1 MESSSLSSLQP
12 EAEALRQDIEQLKTE
27 KSQLLEQQLQMAQNK
42 LTQLLQEDL
51 QQLEERK
58 KNLQITV
65 EQLERRQERIQAE
78 MRQTFAGASQELA
91 IRVQGFKDYLVTSLQ
106 DVALAAEQL
115 KLVPAAAPKA
125 ELPSADL
132 KSDAP
137 RLMNAKSAELK
148 SSEPRVGSQ
157 SKSEPNRGGRP
168 STQPQFSV
176 QSFQDEMRQIRRLL
190 EQYRTTPNYYGPP
203 WQLRRTFE
211 PIHADRVAKWFFKL
225 GGRGAIKGMG
235 TRLQNILVGSA
246 VISILNELYGERVQT
261 LILANS
267 PESLGDWRRGLQDCL
282 GLERIDFGPD
292 QGVALFESPEAL
304 AQKAERLVRTD
315 DLPFI
320 LLDDSEETVSLAV
333 LQFPLWL
340 AFVPEPQ
347 QRRERQPLDWFD

>member
-1 MESSSLSSLQP
+1 MESSSISSLQP
-12 EAEALRQDIEQLKTE
+12 EAEALRQEIAQLKAE
-27 KSQLLEQQLQMAQNK
+27 KTQVLEQQLQLTQKK

-58 KNLQITV
+58 KSLQIAV

-78 MRQTFAGASQELA
+78 MRETFAGSSQELA

-106 DVALAAEQL
+106 DVATAAEQL
-115 KLVPAAAPKA
+115 KLVPVAAPKMLEA
-125 ELPSADL
+125 RASGPKVEAQPKLEA
-132 KSDAP
+132 
-137 RLMNAKSAELK
+137 AK
-148 SSEPRVGSQ
+148 P
-157 SKSEPNRGGRP
+157 GRT
-168 STQPQFSV
+168 STQPQFST
-176 QSFQDEMRQIRRLL
+176 QSFQEETRQIRRLID
-190 EQYRTTPNYYGPP
+190 QYRSTPNYYGPP

-225 GGRGAIKGMG
+225 GGRGAIRGLG

-292 QGVALFESPEAL
+292 QGVALFESPDAL
-304 AQKAERLVRTD
+304 AQKAERLVKND

-320 LLDDSEETVSLAV
+320 LLDDSEEMISLAV

-347 QRRERQPLDWFD
+347 VRRERQPLDWFD

>member
-1 MESSSLSSLQP
+1 MESSSLPSLQP
-12 EAEALRQDIEQLKTE
+12 EAEALRQEINQLKAE
-27 KSQLLEQQLQMAQNK
+27 KSQLLEEQLNLTQNK

-51 QQLEERK
+51 QQLEDRK

-115 KLVPAAAPKA
+115 KLVPAAAPSPEAKGPETRLLNEKGVDRSPTPSLEAQAGKA
-125 ELPSADL
+125 A
-132 KSDAP
+132 
-137 RLMNAKSAELK
+137 
-148 SSEPRVGSQ
+148 
-157 SKSEPNRGGRP
+157 
-168 STQPQFSV
+168 QPQFSK
-176 QSFQDEMRQIRRLL
+176 QSFQDETRQIRRLL
-190 EQYRTTPNYYGPP
+190 DQYRSTPNYYGPP

-225 GGRGAIKGMG
+225 GGRGAIKSMG

-246 VISILNELYGERVQT
+246 IISILNDLYGERVQT

-292 QGVALFESPEAL
+292 QGVALFESPEPL
-304 AQKAERLVRTD
+304 AQKAERLVRND

-320 LLDDSEETVSLAV
+320 LLDDSEETISLSV

-340 AFVPEPQ
+340 AFAPEPQ
-347 QRRERQPLDWFD
+347 LRRERQPLDWFD

>member
-1 MESSSLSSLQP
+1 MESSSISSLQP
-12 EAEALRQDIEQLKTE
+12 EAEALRQEIAQLKAE
-27 KSQLLEQQLQMAQNK
+27 KTQVLEQQLQLTQKK

-58 KNLQITV
+58 KSLQIAV

-78 MRQTFAGASQELA
+78 MRETFAGASQELA

-106 DVALAAEQL
+106 DVATAAEQL
-115 KLVPAAAPKA
+115 KLVPVAAPKML
-125 ELPSADL
+125 E
-132 KSDAP
+132 
-137 RLMNAKSAELK
+137 AKA
-148 SSEPRVGSQ
+148 SSPNVESQ
-157 SKSEPNRGGRP
+157 PKLETAKPGRT
-168 STQPQFSV
+168 STQPQFST
-176 QSFQDEMRQIRRLL
+176 QSFQEETRQIRRLID
-190 EQYRTTPNYYGPP
+190 QYRSTPNYYGPP

-225 GGRGAIKGMG
+225 GGRGAIRGLG

-292 QGVALFESPEAL
+292 QGVALFESPDAL
-304 AQKAERLVRTD
+304 AQKAERLVKND

-320 LLDDSEETVSLAV
+320 LLDDSEEMISLAV

-347 QRRERQPLDWFD
+347 VRRERQPLDWFD

>member
-1 MESSSLSSLQP
+1 MESSSISSLQP
-12 EAEALRQDIEQLKTE
+12 EAEALRQEIAQLKAE
-27 KSQLLEQQLQMAQNK
+27 KSQVLEQQLQLAQTK

-58 KNLQITV
+58 KNLQIAV

-115 KLVPAAAPKA
+115 KLVPATAPPKILESKA
-125 ELPSADL
+125 PDSRVLGPQPGAEPSKAG
-132 KSDAP
+132 
-137 RLMNAKSAELK
+137 RTSA
-148 SSEPRVGSQ
+148 
-157 SKSEPNRGGRP
+157 
-168 STQPQFSV
+168 QPQFAT
-176 QSFQDEMRQIRRLL
+176 QSFQEETRQIRRLL
-190 EQYRTTPNYYGPP
+190 EQYRATPNYYGPP

-211 PIHADRVAKWFFKL
+211 PIHAERVSKWFFKL

-292 QGVALFESPEAL
+292 QGVALFESPESL
-304 AQKAERLVRTD
+304 AQKADRLVKND

-320 LLDDSEETVSLAV
+320 LLDDSEETISLSV

-347 QRRERQPLDWFD
+347 VRRERQPMDWFE

>member
-1 MESSSLSSLQP
+1 MESSSISSLQP
-12 EAEALRQDIEQLKTE
+12 EAEALRQEIAQLKAE
-27 KSQLLEQQLQMAQNK
+27 KSQVLEQQLQLTQTK

-58 KNLQITV
+58 KNLQIAV

-78 MRQTFAGASQELA
+78 MRETFAGASQELA

-115 KLVPAAAPKA
+115 KLVPVAAPKKMLEAKASAPKA
-125 ELPSADL
+125 EPQPSA
-132 KSDAP
+132 
-137 RLMNAKSAELK
+137 ET
-148 SSEPRVGSQ
+148 V
-157 SKSEPNRGGRP
+157 RP
-168 STQPQFSV
+168 SRASTQPQFAT
-176 QSFQDEMRQIRRLL
+176 QSFQEETRQIRRLI
-190 EQYRTTPNYYGPP
+190 EQYRATPNYYGPP

-211 PIHADRVAKWFFKL
+211 PIHAERVSKWFFKL
-225 GGRGAIKGMG
+225 GGRGAIRGLG

-246 VISILNELYGERVQT
+246 VISILNDLYGERVQT

-304 AQKAERLVRTD
+304 AQKADRLVKND
-315 DLPFI
+315 DIPFI
-320 LLDDSEETVSLAV
+320 LLDDSEEMISLAV

-340 AFVPEPQ
+340 AFVPEPKV
-347 QRRERQPLDWFD
+347 RRERQPLDWFD

>member
-12 EAEALRQDIEQLKTE
+12 EAEALRQEIAQLKAE
-27 KSQLLEQQLQMAQNK
+27 KSQVLEQQLQLTQNK

-115 KLVPAAAPKA
+115 KLVPSPVKP
-125 ELPSADL
+125 ELNSADP
-132 KSDAP
+132 KST
-137 RLMNAKSAELK
+137 AKAVNSRSPEPQLSAEPAK
-148 SSEPRVGSQ
+148 T
-157 SKSEPNRGGRP
+157 GR
-168 STQPQFSV
+168 TAAQPQFSS
-176 QSFQDEMRQIRRLL
+176 QSFQEETRQIRRLI
-190 EQYRTTPNYYGPP
+190 EQYRTSPNYYGPP

-211 PIHADRVAKWFFKL
+211 PIHADRVMKWFFKL

-235 TRLQNILVGSA
+235 TRLQNILVSSA

-292 QGVALFESPEAL
+292 QGVALFESPESL
-304 AQKAERLVRTD
+304 AQKAERLVRND

-320 LLDDSEETVSLAV
+320 LLDDAEESISLSV

-347 QRRERQPLDWFD
+347 TRRDRQPLDWFD

>member
-1 MESSSLSSLQP
+1 MESSSISSLQP
-12 EAEALRQDIEQLKTE
+12 EAEALRQEIAQLKAE
-27 KSQLLEQQLQMAQNK
+27 KSQVLEQQLQLTQTK

-58 KNLQITV
+58 KNLQIAV

-78 MRQTFAGASQELA
+78 MRETFAGASQELA

-115 KLVPAAAPKA
+115 KLVPVATPKILESKTSAPIVESKPSVEAARP
-125 ELPSADL
+125 
-132 KSDAP
+132 
-137 RLMNAKSAELK
+137 
-148 SSEPRVGSQ
+148 
-157 SKSEPNRGGRP
+157 GRAT
-168 STQPQFSV
+168 TQPQFAT
-176 QSFQDEMRQIRRLL
+176 QSFQEETRQIRRLI
-190 EQYRTTPNYYGPP
+190 EQYRATPNYYGPP

-211 PIHADRVAKWFFKL
+211 PIHAERVSKWFFKL
-225 GGRGAIKGMG
+225 GGRGAIRGLG

-292 QGVALFESPEAL
+292 QGVALFESPDAL
-304 AQKAERLVRTD
+304 AQKAERLVKND
-315 DLPFI
+315 DIPFI
-320 LLDDSEETVSLAV
+320 LLDDSEEMISLAV

-347 QRRERQPLDWFD
+347 VRRERQPMDWFD

>member
-1 MESSSLSSLQP
+1 MESSSISSLQP
-12 EAEALRQDIEQLKTE
+12 EAEALRQEIAQLKAE
-27 KSQLLEQQLQMAQNK
+27 KSQVLEQQLQFTQNK

-58 KNLQITV
+58 KNLQIAV

-78 MRQTFAGASQELA
+78 MRETFAGASQELA

-115 KLVPAAAPKA
+115 KLVPVAAPKMLEAKASAPKA
-125 ELPSADL
+125 EPQ
-132 KSDAP
+132 P
-137 RLMNAKSAELK
+137 
-148 SSEPRVGSQ
+148 Q
-157 SKSEPNRGGRP
+157 PNTETVRP
-168 STQPQFSV
+168 SRTATQPQFAT
-176 QSFQDEMRQIRRLL
+176 QSFQEETRQIRRLL
-190 EQYRTTPNYYGPP
+190 EQYRATPNYYGPP

-211 PIHADRVAKWFFKL
+211 PIHAERVSKWFFKL
-225 GGRGAIKGMG
+225 GGRGAIRGLG

-304 AQKAERLVRTD
+304 AQKADRLVKND
-315 DLPFI
+315 DIPFI
-320 LLDDSEETVSLAV
+320 LLDDSEETISLAV

-347 QRRERQPLDWFD
+347 VRRERQPLDWFD

>member
-1 MESSSLSSLQP
+1 MESSSISSLQP
-12 EAEALRQDIEQLKTE
+12 EAEALRQEIAQLKAE
-27 KSQLLEQQLQMAQNK
+27 KSQVLEQQLQLTQNK

-58 KNLQITV
+58 KNLQIAV

-78 MRQTFAGASQELA
+78 MRETFAGASQELA

-115 KLVPAAAPKA
+115 KLVPVAAPKILEAKASGPKA
-125 ELPSADL
+125 ETQPQPNLETV
-132 KSDAP
+132 
-137 RLMNAKSAELK
+137 R
-148 SSEPRVGSQ
+148 SSRNP
-157 SKSEPNRGGRP
+157 
-168 STQPQFSV
+168 TQPQFAT
-176 QSFQDEMRQIRRLL
+176 QSFQEETRQIRRLL
-190 EQYRTTPNYYGPP
+190 EQYRATPNYYGPP

-211 PIHADRVAKWFFKL
+211 PIHAERVSKWFFKL
-225 GGRGAIKGMG
+225 GGRGAIRGLG

-304 AQKAERLVRTD
+304 AQKADRLVKND
-315 DLPFI
+315 DIPFI
-320 LLDDSEETVSLAV
+320 LLDDSEETISLAV

-347 QRRERQPLDWFD
+347 VRRERQPLDWFD

>member
-1 MESSSLSSLQP
+1 MESSSISSLQP
-12 EAEALRQDIEQLKTE
+12 EAEALRQEIAQLKAE
-27 KSQLLEQQLQMAQNK
+27 KSQVLEQQLQLTQNK

-58 KNLQITV
+58 KNLQISV

-78 MRQTFAGASQELA
+78 MRETFAGASQELA

-115 KLVPAAAPKA
+115 KLVPVAAPKILEAKASGPKA
-125 ELPSADL
+125 ETQPQPNLETV
-132 KSDAP
+132 
-137 RLMNAKSAELK
+137 R
-148 SSEPRVGSQ
+148 SSRNP
-157 SKSEPNRGGRP
+157 
-168 STQPQFSV
+168 TQPQFAT
-176 QSFQDEMRQIRRLL
+176 QSFQEETRQIRRLL
-190 EQYRTTPNYYGPP
+190 EQYRATPNYYGPP

-211 PIHADRVAKWFFKL
+211 PIHAERVSKWFFKL
-225 GGRGAIKGMG
+225 GGRGAIRGLG

-304 AQKAERLVRTD
+304 AQKADRLVKND
-315 DLPFI
+315 DIPFI
-320 LLDDSEETVSLAV
+320 LLDDSEETISLAV

-347 QRRERQPLDWFD
+347 VRRERQPLDWFD

>member
-1 MESSSLSSLQP
+1 MESSSISSLQP
-12 EAEALRQDIEQLKTE
+12 EAEALRQEIAQLKAE
-27 KSQLLEQQLQMAQNK
+27 KSQVLEQLLQLTQTK

-51 QQLEERK
+51 KQLEERK
-58 KNLQITV
+58 KNLQIAV

-78 MRQTFAGASQELA
+78 MRETFAGASQELA

-115 KLVPAAAPKA
+115 KLVPVAAPKMLEA
-125 ELPSADL
+125 KASAPKVEPQPNTETVRPS
-132 KSDAP
+132 
-137 RLMNAKSAELK
+137 RT
-148 SSEPRVGSQ
+148 
-157 SKSEPNRGGRP
+157 
-168 STQPQFSV
+168 STQPQFAT
-176 QSFQDEMRQIRRLL
+176 QSFQEETRQIRRLI
-190 EQYRTTPNYYGPP
+190 EQYRATPNYYGPP

-211 PIHADRVAKWFFKL
+211 PIHAERVSKWFFKL
-225 GGRGAIKGMG
+225 GGRGAIRGLG

-246 VISILNELYGERVQT
+246 VISILNDLYGERVQT

-304 AQKAERLVRTD
+304 AQKADRLVKND
-315 DLPFI
+315 DIPFI
-320 LLDDSEETVSLAV
+320 LLDDSEEMISLAV

-340 AFVPEPQ
+340 AFVPEPKV
-347 QRRERQPLDWFD
+347 RRERQPLDWFD

>member
-1 MESSSLSSLQP
+1 MESSSISSLQP
-12 EAEALRQDIEQLKTE
+12 EAEALRQEIAQLKAE
-27 KSQLLEQQLQMAQNK
+27 KTQVLEQQLQLTQKK

-58 KNLQITV
+58 KSLQIAV

-78 MRQTFAGASQELA
+78 MRETFAGSSQELA

-106 DVALAAEQL
+106 DVATAAEQL
-115 KLVPAAAPKA
+115 KLVPVAAPKML
-125 ELPSADL
+125 E
-132 KSDAP
+132 
-137 RLMNAKSAELK
+137 AKASGPKVEAQPKLEAAK
-148 SSEPRVGSQ
+148 P
-157 SKSEPNRGGRP
+157 GRT
-168 STQPQFSV
+168 STQPQFST
-176 QSFQDEMRQIRRLL
+176 QSFQEETRQIRRLID
-190 EQYRTTPNYYGPP
+190 QYRSTPNYYGPP

-225 GGRGAIKGMG
+225 GGRGAIRGLG

-292 QGVALFESPEAL
+292 QGVALFESPDAL
-304 AQKAERLVRTD
+304 AQKAERLVKND

-320 LLDDSEETVSLAV
+320 LLDDSEEMISLAV

-347 QRRERQPLDWFD
+347 VRRERQPLDWFD

>member
-1 MESSSLSSLQP
+1 MESSSISSLQP
-12 EAEALRQDIEQLKTE
+12 EAEALRQEIAQLKAE
-27 KSQLLEQQLQMAQNK
+27 KTQVLEQQLQLTQKK

-58 KNLQITV
+58 KSLQIAV

-78 MRQTFAGASQELA
+78 MRETFAGSSQELA

-106 DVALAAEQL
+106 DVATAAEQL
-115 KLVPAAAPKA
+115 KLVPVAAPKML
-125 ELPSADL
+125 E
-132 KSDAP
+132 
-137 RLMNAKSAELK
+137 AKASGPKVEDQPKLEAAK
-148 SSEPRVGSQ
+148 P
-157 SKSEPNRGGRP
+157 GRT
-168 STQPQFSV
+168 STQPQFST
-176 QSFQDEMRQIRRLL
+176 QSFQEETRQIRRLID
-190 EQYRTTPNYYGPP
+190 QYRSTPNYYGPP

-225 GGRGAIKGMG
+225 GGRGAIRGLG

-292 QGVALFESPEAL
+292 QGVALFESPDAL
-304 AQKAERLVRTD
+304 AQKAERLVKND

-320 LLDDSEETVSLAV
+320 LLDDSEEMISLAV

-347 QRRERQPLDWFD
+347 VRRERQPLDWFD

>member
-1 MESSSLSSLQP
+1 MESSSLPSLQP
-12 EAEALRQDIEQLKTE
+12 EAEALRQEISQLKAE
-27 KSQLLEQQLQMAQNK
+27 KSQVLEQQLQLTQTK

-58 KNLQITV
+58 KNLQVTV

-106 DVALAAEQL
+106 DVTLAAEQL
-115 KLVPAAAPKA
+115 KLVPAAPAKA
-125 ELPSADL
+125 ELKA
-132 KSDAP
+132 SDP
-137 RLMNAKSAELK
+137 RLLSAKASDSRSLDPQLRAE
-148 SSEPRVGSQ
+148 PAQ
-157 SKSEPNRGGRP
+157 AGRA
-168 STQPQFSV
+168 SQPQFST
-176 QSFQDEMRQIRRLL
+176 QSFQDETRQIRRLI

-211 PIHADRVAKWFFKL
+211 PIHAERVAKWFFKL
-225 GGRGAIKGMG
+225 GGRGAIRGVG
-235 TRLQNILVGSA
+235 TRLQNILVSSA

-292 QGVALFESPEAL
+292 QGVALFESPEPL
-304 AQKAERLVRTD
+304 AQKAERLVRND

-320 LLDDSEETVSLAV
+320 LLDDSEETINLSV

-347 QRRERQPLDWFD
+347 LRRERQPLDWFD

>member
-1 MESSSLSSLQP
+1 MESSSISSLQP
-12 EAEALRQDIEQLKTE
+12 EAEALRQEIAQLKAE
-27 KSQLLEQQLQMAQNK
+27 KTQVLEQQLQLTQKK

-58 KNLQITV
+58 KSLQIAV

-78 MRQTFAGASQELA
+78 MRETFAGSSQELA

-106 DVALAAEQL
+106 DVATAAEQL
-115 KLVPAAAPKA
+115 KLVPVAAPKML
-125 ELPSADL
+125 E
-132 KSDAP
+132 
-137 RLMNAKSAELK
+137 AKASGPKVEDQPKLEAAK
-148 SSEPRVGSQ
+148 P
-157 SKSEPNRGGRP
+157 GRT
-168 STQPQFSV
+168 STQPQFST
-176 QSFQDEMRQIRRLL
+176 QSFQEETRQIRRLID
-190 EQYRTTPNYYGPP
+190 QYRSTPNYYGPP

-211 PIHADRVAKWFFKL
+211 PIHADRVTKWFFKL
-225 GGRGAIKGMG
+225 GGRGAIRGLG

-292 QGVALFESPEAL
+292 QGVALFESPDAL
-304 AQKAERLVRTD
+304 AQKAERLVKND

-320 LLDDSEETVSLAV
+320 LLDDSEEMISLAV

-347 QRRERQPLDWFD
+347 VRRERQPLDWFD

>member
-1 MESSSLSSLQP
+1 MESSSISSLQP
-12 EAEALRQDIEQLKTE
+12 EAEALRQEIAQLKAE
-27 KSQLLEQQLQMAQNK
+27 KSQVLEQQLQLTQKK

-58 KNLQITV
+58 KNLQIAV

-78 MRQTFAGASQELA
+78 MRETFAGASQELA

-115 KLVPAAAPKA
+115 KLVPIAAPKMLEA
-125 ELPSADL
+125 KASAP
-132 KSDAP
+132 KV
-137 RLMNAKSAELK
+137 E
-148 SSEPRVGSQ
+148 SQ
-157 SKSEPNRGGRP
+157 PNPEAVRP
-168 STQPQFSV
+168 SRTATQPQFAT
-176 QSFQDEMRQIRRLL
+176 QSFQEETRQIRRLI
-190 EQYRTTPNYYGPP
+190 EQYRATPNYYGPP

-211 PIHADRVAKWFFKL
+211 PIHAERVSKWFFKL
-225 GGRGAIKGMG
+225 GGRGAIRGLG

-246 VISILNELYGERVQT
+246 VISILNDLYGERVQT

-304 AQKAERLVRTD
+304 AQKADRLVKND
-315 DLPFI
+315 DIPFI
-320 LLDDSEETVSLAV
+320 LLDDSEEMISLAV

-340 AFVPEPQ
+340 AFVPEPKV
-347 QRRERQPLDWFD
+347 RRERQPLDWFD

>member
-1 MESSSLSSLQP
+1 MESSSISSLQP
-12 EAEALRQDIEQLKTE
+12 EAEALRQEIAQLKAE
-27 KSQLLEQQLQMAQNK
+27 KSQVLEQQLQLTQNK

-58 KNLQITV
+58 KNLQIAV

-78 MRQTFAGASQELA
+78 MRETFAGASQELA

-115 KLVPAAAPKA
+115 KLVPVAAPKMLEAKASAPKA
-125 ELPSADL
+125 EPQPSA
-132 KSDAP
+132 
-137 RLMNAKSAELK
+137 ET
-148 SSEPRVGSQ
+148 V
-157 SKSEPNRGGRP
+157 RP
-168 STQPQFSV
+168 SRTSTQPQFAT
-176 QSFQDEMRQIRRLL
+176 QSFQEETRQIRRLI

-211 PIHADRVAKWFFKL
+211 PIHAERVSKWFFKL
-225 GGRGAIKGMG
+225 GGRGAIRGLG

-246 VISILNELYGERVQT
+246 VISILNDLYGERVQT

-304 AQKAERLVRTD
+304 AQKADRLVKND
-315 DLPFI
+315 DIPFI
-320 LLDDSEETVSLAV
+320 LLDDSEEMISLAV

-340 AFVPEPQ
+340 AFVPEPKV
-347 QRRERQPLDWFD
+347 RRERQPLDWFD

>member
-27 KSQLLEQQLQMAQNK
+27 KSQILEQQLQMAQNK

-115 KLVPAAAPKA
+115 KLVPAAAKP
-125 ELPSADL
+125 ELQSADS
-132 KSDAP
+132 KSEVPKLLNSRAP
-137 RLMNAKSAELK
+137 ESKSAE
-148 SSEPRVGSQ
+148 SRAGQ
-157 SKSEPNRGGRP
+157 AKSEPNRGGKP
-168 STQPQFSV
+168 STQPQFST
-176 QSFQDEMRQIRRLL
+176 QSFQDETRQIRRLL

-235 TRLQNILVGSA
+235 SRLQNILVGSA

-261 LILANS
+261 LILAKS

-292 QGVALFESPEAL
+292 QGVALFESPDAL

-347 QRRERQPLDWFD
+347 LRRERQPLDWFD